1 MSLLQNTPS
10 HRLCLC
16 CARFQ
21 GVRHVVQPPHDGIGS
36 PHRYS
41 RTSRYRLLPAGGGRW
56 HRAVSLLGCIFLQS
70 LSTPG
75 TKILL
80 GSGVSPVTARD
91 PMTPP
96 PGLHVHPICQVGLD
110 RRYQAPVPVYLFFCL
125 LKSPLVLLLPVPLSS
140 SPYKR
145 IQRFQVHYST
155 THPLNTVVC
164 AHHPKSSVLL
174 LPLISP
180 VPLVPPPILFLLVIT
195 YFYL

>member
-1 MSLLQNTPS
+1 M
-10 HRLCLC
+10 
-16 CARFQ
+16 
-21 GVRHVVQPPHDGIGS
+21 QPPHDGIGS